1 MRNRK
6 VKRIRTKPSAK
17 ARAEHFTAT
26 CLKMIFATTV
36 LFIISQWISFIITRE
51 EQAVMVEWYWKV
63 VGLECGAMMLKAII
77 KIIVARV
84 EKKEKIK
91 IHHSDEPSYETEE

>member
-1 MRNRK
+1 
-6 VKRIRTKPSAK
+6 
-17 ARAEHFTAT
+17 
-26 CLKMIFATTV
+26 
-36 LFIISQWISFIITRE
+36 
-51 EQAVMVEWYWKV
+51 MVEWYWKV